1 MRILALETSTE
12 SCSVALWQDG
22 ALCWRLEAEATRRH
36 GALILDQID
45 AVLDEAGIRPPQLD
59 AVAVTRGPG
68 AFTGVRLGLG
78 VAQGLAFALDRP
90 ILLISSLQALAQHVL
105 TDSPT
110 SALPAENKLQILALL
125 DARMGEVYWA
135 WHTHQHGLCQPG
147 TEALSPPEQVTT
159 PPAGCPWAALGPGL
173 AAYPSVVQNL
183 DEAQRVAILPQARPR
198 AQEVAL
204 LAAAAWERGEAIA
217 PEHAAPVYLR
227 DQVVQV

>member
-22 ALCWRLEAEATRRH
+22 ALCWRLEAEAARRH

-45 AVLDEAGIRPPQLD
+45 AVLDEAGIRPAQLD

-90 ILLISSLQALAQHVL
+90 ILLISSLQALAQQIL
-105 TDSPT
+105 SDSPRST
-110 SALPAENKLQILALL
+110 LPIADDLQILALL

-135 WHTHQHGLCQPG
+135 WHTHRHGLCQPG
-147 TEALSPPEQVTT
+147 TEALSPPEQITA
-159 PPAGCPWAALGPGL
+159 PPNGHPWAVLGPGL
-173 AAYPSVVQNL
+173 AAYPLVVDKL
-183 DEAQRVAILPQARPR
+183 DETQHVAIWPQACPR